1 MSSKAAINPA
11 QATPAAVI
19 THSLVRI
26 QGTQEGDLTV
36 FHACTPTA
44 RMTMTWGGIL
54 MTFWSAQA
62 AQSVL
67 EAFAAARPLL
77 APLLRRIPPPPAPA
91 LEPFAAQTIALDW
104 TRRASYAVLA
114 RDELARDRRR
124 QLNWIDIHC
133 GPCTWQILDQ
143 DGYHSAVDLLRR
155 AHSTAVHVFTDGP
168 RFSADPTLDDYRPMP
183 E

>member
-77 APLLRRIPPPPAPA
+77 APLLRRIPPPPTPA

-133 GPCTWQILDQ
+133 GPCTWQILDR

>member
-1 MSSKAAINPA
+1 MASQRSTNPA
-11 QATPAAVI
+11 DVTPAAVV
-19 THSLVRI
+19 THTLIRI
-26 QGTQEGDLTV
+26 QGDQEGDLSV

-44 RMTMTWGGIL
+44 RMTVIWGGIL

-77 APLLRRIPPPPAPA
+77 APLLRRIPPPPQPP

-104 TRRASYAVLA
+104 TRRASYAVVA
-114 RDELARDRRR
+114 REELARDRRR
-124 QLNWIDIHC
+124 TIRWIDIHC

-143 DGYHSAVDLLRR
+143 EGYVSATELLRR
-155 AHSTAVHVFTDGP
+155 AHSTAIHVFTDGP
-168 RFSADPTLDDYRPMP
+168 SFSADPTEDSYRPP
-183 E
+183 QQ